1 MGKIRGRIARA
12 QILAY
17 LIHVPDL
24 ANIETLLRARLDPV
38 DRATSRARSDRDL
51 NPDWVRPEVEL
62 KPAAVLAPIIKRPE
76 GWTMLFTQR
85 SVETPAH
92 PGQTSFPGG
101 RVQAS
106 DANAVE
112 TALRETFEEVGLGRE
127 WIEPL
132 GAWDQYETG
141 TGYRITPIVG
151 LVEPGFELTLDPRE
165 VASVFEAPL
174 SFLFDPAKLERR
186 EAIWQGQS
194 RAYYAMSYGPHFIWG
209 ATAGMIR
216 ALYERLYEL

>member
-1 MGKIRGRIARA
+1 MVIPCIAPPS
-12 QILAY
+12 ILAY
-17 LIHVPDL
+17 LNLVPDL
-24 ANIETLLRARLDPV
+24 AKLEHLLRTRLDPV
-38 DRATSRARSDRDL
+38 DRVAEAARSDRDL
-51 NPDWVRPEVEL
+51 NPDWAPPAVEL
-62 KPAAVLAPIIKRPE
+62 KPAAVLAPIIKRPD

-132 GAWDQYETG
+132 GAWDAYETG
-141 TGYRITPIVG
+141 TGYRITPILG
-151 LVEPGFELTLDPRE
+151 LVEPGFELKLDPRE
-165 VASVFEAPL
+165 VASVFEAPI

-186 EAIWQGQS
+186 EAIWQGQK
-194 RAYYAMSYGPHFIWG
+194 RAYYAMDYGDRFIWG

-216 ALYERLYEL
+216 ALYERLYER

>member
-1 MGKIRGRIARA
+1 M
-12 QILAY
+12 
-17 LIHVPDL
+17 PDL
-24 ANIETLLRARLDPV
+24 ANFEELLRARLDLLSDVP
-38 DRATSRARSDRDL
+38 ALMRSDRDL
-51 NPDWVRPEVEL
+51 NPDWMQPEGEL

-85 SVETPAH
+85 AAETPAH
-92 PGQTSFPGG
+92 PGQVSFPGG

-151 LVEPGFELTLDPRE
+151 LVEPGFTLTLDPRE

-186 EAIWQGQS
+186 EAVWQGQK
-194 RAYYAMSYGPHFIWG
+194 RAYYAMPYGDHFIWG

-216 ALYERLYEL
+216 ALYERLYV